1 MNNAVVLDLNLTYKG
16 TIFTIKDN
24 IYFSLY
30 EMWRTL
36 NYIHF
41 ETSNI
46 WEAYITGNKNIPI
59 QTISIFLIYDFLG
72 ENQRMKKIYTLH
84 FVWYLIS
91 MCTWKFSTFFS
102 VSQIFLTL

>member
-1 MNNAVVLDLNLTYKG
+1 MTRRNTKISKVNA
-16 TIFTIKDN
+16 I
-24 IYFSLY
+24 
-30 EMWRTL
+30 WRTL

-59 QTISIFLIYDFLG
+59 QTISIFPIYDFLG

-91 MCTWKFSTFFS
+91 LFT
-102 VSQIFLTL
+102 